1 MKIEQIIPFVDYT
14 SLNQTDT
21 PQSITRFTER
31 VLDLYTKG
39 LPMPAAVCVYPS
51 MVESVGLALGASD
64 VSIAAVCG
72 GFPAPQTYI
81 EVKMLEVAMAI
92 ENGADEIDMVINV
105 GALLEGDYDM
115 ASSEIQTIV
124 SEIEGDALL
133 KVIIESGTLGAPE
146 LIHLASTIAM
156 EAGADFIKTST
167 GKSGVGATPE
177 AVRTMC
183 RAIKEY
189 YNSTERMVGI
199 KVAGGISTVEQAT
212 TYYDI
217 VAEELGQQWLVP
229 ELFRIGSSKL
239 LENL

>member
-1 MKIEQIIPFVDYT
+1 MKIEQIIPFLDYT

-21 PQSITRFTER
+21 PQTITRFTER
-31 VLDLYTKG
+31 MLDLYAKG
-39 LPMPAAVCVYPS
+39 MPTPAAVCVYPS

-64 VSIAAVCG
+64 ISIAAVCG

-105 GALLEGDYDM
+105 GAILEGDYEM
-115 ASSEIQTIV
+115 ASCEIETIV

-133 KVIIESGTLGAPE
+133 KVIIESGILADQQ
-146 LIHLASTIAM
+146 LIHQASMVAM
-156 EAGADFIKTST
+156 QAGADFIKTST
-167 GKSGVGATPE
+167 GKSAIGATPE

-189 YNSTERMVGI
+189 HAVTERAVGI
-199 KVAGGISTVEQAT
+199 KVAGGISTLEDAVA
-212 TYYDI
+212 YYNI
-217 VAEELGQQWLVP
+217 VSEELGEQWLVP